1 MTNVILYQ
9 QNPWAEIRGTSAQK
23 NSTQSANYYRC
34 TDELI
39 NNNNDSTKMNET
51 TTQPP
56 TITQTMPGLNLGHLR
71 EGPSITERSIWATGQ
86 EEKSEGCINI
96 TEQANPAD
104 YGDDDF
110 KLPFQQEF
118 PDWIHREL
126 GGIWKEEDWLIVR
139 EWALL
144 NSSWQSNF
152 ITLGNVIDDFFQF
165 IQYLSME
172 SISDL
177 YNRVEE
183 LVSPTGTSR
192 RQLVDSAGWHGGRT
206 QLDDTCKH
214 PPNTNGNDYSGGER
228 PTVATFVSYDEQDE
242 MEEATSG
249 GDYNFYNHGATLP
262 PTASE
267 HHNLAAKKWNGTYSD
282 GTGRYT
288 QHNGAHTWTK
298 VQKSIKKHLAKKNE
312 RKMEKATQW
321 GNKQNKRGGIPV
333 PPTLLQP
340 LPNGNLGRAS
350 MQNTPD
356 LSTKHNIVRNGKR
369 IIISTM
375 ECKKKMETKC
385 NTIEQQVWMTGHLPP
400 SSTNESWNNM
410 NEQPSTKG
418 HFVRENETKNTIT
431 RHYQSTTDT
440 AVGAPGTLAPD

>member
-1 MTNVILYQ
+1 
-9 QNPWAEIRGTSAQK
+9 
-23 NSTQSANYYRC
+23 
-34 TDELI
+34 
-39 NNNNDSTKMNET
+39 MNET

-126 GGIWKEEDWLIVR
+126 GGIWKEEDWLIVG
-139 EWALL
+139 EWALS

-152 ITLGNVIDDFFQF
+152 ITLGDVIDDFFQF

-172 SISDL
+172 NISDL

-183 LVSPTGTSR
+183 LVSPTGTPR
-192 RQLVDSAGWHGGRT
+192 RQLAV
-206 QLDDTCKH
+206 
-214 PPNTNGNDYSGGER
+214 
-228 PTVATFVSYDEQDE
+228 VSYDEHDE
-242 MEEATSG
+242 VEEATSG

-288 QHNGAHTWTK
+288 QHNGAHKWTK

-340 LPNGNLGRAS
+340 SPNGNLGRAS
-350 MQNTPD
+350 MQNTPH

-375 ECKKKMETKC
+375 ECKKKKETKC

-440 AVGAPGTLAPD
+440 AVGAPGTMAPD